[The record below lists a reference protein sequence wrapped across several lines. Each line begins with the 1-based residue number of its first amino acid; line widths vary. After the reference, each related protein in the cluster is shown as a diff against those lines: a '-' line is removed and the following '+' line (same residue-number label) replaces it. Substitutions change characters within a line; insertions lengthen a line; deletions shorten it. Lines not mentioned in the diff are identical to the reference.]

1 MRPTCS
7 LYIDTGYLLAA
18 AATRTTGTSLRSGI
32 HVDYTRLI
40 TSLIDTAE
48 DLSGLPLLRVHWYDS
63 ARNGVPN
70 CQQERIGEL
79 SKVKLRLG
87 RFGVDGEQKG
97 VDLRIG
103 LDLVTHAR
111 HNTSEVFFLISGD
124 DDLTE
129 AVEEA
134 QAHGVQVEVLAV
146 PDTDNRARGVARHL
160 IRAVDQMHVL
170 DADNIDA
177 AVIKVETPQPEPAPE
192 QAADTSPTLTATP
205 LDVAAA
211 RAPRITPVPSS
222 PQKPEAPDRGLVYT
236 STTGSGGRQITDYPR
251 NYLDAHD
258 ELPVLDGVIERVLTS
273 YLATADGDGHR
284 RLTQVRPL
292 IPQDVDRALLLDA
305 SHALQRYDLD
315 ESVRFSLR
323 QRFWHMVDRNMA
335 S

>member
-1 MRPTCS
+1 M
-7 LYIDTGYLLAA
+7 
-18 AATRTTGTSLRSGI
+18 

-48 DLSGLPLLRVHWYDS
+48 NLSGLPLLRVHWYDS

-103 LDLVTHAR
+103 LDLVTHAQ
-111 HNTSEVFFLISGD
+111 HNTSDVFFLVSGD

-134 QAHGVQVEVLAV
+134 QAHGIQVEVLAV
-146 PDTDNRARGVARHL
+146 PGPDNRARGVARHL
-160 IRAVDQMHVL
+160 LRAVDQLHVL
-170 DADNIDA
+170 DGANIDDS
-177 AVIKVETPQPEPAPE
+177 VIKIEAPKPDAEPTPASKPAT
-192 QAADTSPTLTATP
+192 ATTAATP
-205 LDVAAA
+205 LDAAAAA
-211 RAPRITPVPSS
+211 RGPRPAAAPSTPPAKT
-222 PQKPEAPDRGLVYT
+222 PNRGLVYT
-236 STTGSGGRQITDYPR
+236 STTGSEGRQISDYPR
-251 NYLDAHD
+251 NYLDAHED
-258 ELPVLDGVIERVLTS
+258 LAVLDDVIKRVLAS
-273 YLATADGDGHR
+273 YLATTDGDGRR
-284 RLTQVRPL
+284 RLTLVRPL

-305 SHALQRYDLD
+305 SHALQQYALD
-315 ESVRFSLR
+315 ESIRFSLR
-323 QRFWHMVDRNMA
+323 QRFWHLFDCAQA